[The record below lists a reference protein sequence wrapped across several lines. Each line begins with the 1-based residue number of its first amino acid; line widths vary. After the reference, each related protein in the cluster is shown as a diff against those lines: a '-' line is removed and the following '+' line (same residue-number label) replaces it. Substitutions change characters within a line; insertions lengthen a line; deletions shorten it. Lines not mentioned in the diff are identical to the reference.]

1 MRLVLAATLMLA
13 AVAIPAE
20 RPERAQESRSG
31 PRPHQQDWDAQ
42 LERIRN
48 AQIASKCRADARKQY
63 WAIRFNK
70 RRKYE
75 EDCVAQARTI
85 VVDRAGNIP

>member
-1 MRLVLAATLMLA
+1 MRFVLAATLMFA
-13 AVAIPAE
+13 AIAIPAD
-20 RPERAQESRSG
+20 AQNAPKKPDQVRD
-31 PRPHQQDWDAQ
+31 RINKNWDAQ

-48 AQIASKCRADARKQY
+48 AQITSKCRAEANKQY

-75 EDCVAQARTI
+75 EDCVAEARTV